1 MTNIINLKILTPE
14 KTVLQDSV
22 MEVVVP
28 TESGEITILPNHSP
42 LVAII
47 RAGELKYRKEVEK
60 NLTPIVVASGIV
72 EIRPA
77 DLKNNIST
85 EVIVFVSRSEKITDL
100 DLYRA
105 EEALSRAE
113 KAMEEIEGDDNFE
126 QYQELIDKE
135 LNRIKVYKKYKGQ

>member
-42 LVAII
+42 LVSII
-47 RAGELKYRKEVEK
+47 RAGELKYRKEGEK

-85 EVIVFVSRSEKITDL
+85 EVIVLVSRSEKITDL